1 MPIFGGASQ
10 VQKGSWS
17 IPASEDGDYSKMEW
31 RYFETSGSIEEISN
45 FYKKEMGDKGW
56 TQAGWMEVQG
66 SAWGSFNK
74 NDENDAAMV
83 WVSSQDGK
91 SVIAL
96 WRASK

>member
-1 MPIFGGASQ
+1 
-10 VQKGSWS
+10 
-17 IPASEDGDYSKMEW
+17 
-31 RYFETSGSIEEISN
+31 
-45 FYKKEMGDKGW
+45 MGDKGW